1 MQDYNKYV
9 TAINKIFDYLTKMKT
24 GWNSVDNTT
33 YIEKIEEYKQLVA
46 SKATDI
52 KNTNTDT
59 LEALG
64 ND

>member
-46 SKATDI
+46 AKATDI

>member
-1 MQDYNKYV
+1 MTDYNKYV

-24 GWNSVDNTT
+24 GWNSVDNIT

-46 SKATDI
+46 AKATEI
-52 KNTNTDT
+52 KNNNTDN

>member
-1 MQDYNKYV
+1 MTDYNKYV

-24 GWNSVDNTT
+24 GWNSVDNIT

-46 SKATDI
+46 TESTEI
-52 KNTNTDT
+52 KNNNTDNSD
-59 LEALG
+59 ALG

>member
-33 YIEKIEEYKQLVA
+33 YIEKIEEDKQLVA
-46 SKATDI
+46 AKATDI